1 MLGAEELAEIR
12 QLLGEAPELDRT
24 FLVELKDEHGT
35 VHAIVERTV
44 YIADKNYYRQKIT
57 EGDKS

>member
-1 MLGAEELAEIR
+1 
-12 QLLGEAPELDRT
+12 LLSKSPELDRT